1 MADNRAMLKLNGR
14 NLKEALDAVLP
25 ALTLATR
32 KEAAANA
39 KQIVSAIIK
48 ASGKK
53 KRNAR
58 GKKVSARTGL
68 IYGRIQS
75 GKTRAMITGSALA
88 FDNDIQVVVVITS
101 NNNRLVGQ
109 THQDFQNGL
118 AGNVRVYSKS
128 HFKQEIGQAKQILAS
143 GQGGIVLICSK

>member
-1 MADNRAMLKLNGR
+1 MLKLNGR

-25 ALTLATR
+25 ALTLPAR

-53 KRNAR
+53 KKKNPR
-58 GKKVSARTGL
+58 GKKASACTGL

-75 GKTRAMITGSALA
+75 GKTRAMIIGSALA
-88 FDNDIQVVVVITS
+88 FDNNIRVVVAFTT
-101 NNNRLVGQ
+101 NNN
-109 THQDFQNGL
+109 
-118 AGNVRVYSKS
+118 
-128 HFKQEIGQAKQILAS
+128 
-143 GQGGIVLICSK
+143 